1 MDQDR
6 LKKLYQRLLDES
18 YDNRLS
24 ITEFRALRTHSYDN
38 EKNEWIPDSYSV
50 FINGDYYGDDVLVI
64 LVNNGDVIKITIN
77 KDNPSEQSSIVFTE
91 ELL

>member
-6 LKKLYQRLLDES
+6 LKKIYQKLLDES

-50 FINGDYYGDDVLVI
+50 FILI
-64 LVNNGDVIKITIN
+64 
-77 KDNPSEQSSIVFTE
+77 KDNNPEQLGLTDIHTRLEGMIGYECIVDFA
-91 ELL
+91 

>member
-50 FINGDYYGDDVLVI
+50 FIFFIYFIRCEVLSRKKKKK
-64 LVNNGDVIKITIN
+64 N
-77 KDNPSEQSSIVFTE
+77 
-91 ELL
+91 LLTC